1 MSKHETSAPILEQEN
16 WMIYYS
22 WYAKSYAHNYRNKN
36 KWMDV
41 MDGLGLTAFWASK
54 QRLYHTGV

>member
-1 MSKHETSAPILEQEN
+1 
-16 WMIYYS
+16 
-22 WYAKSYAHNYRNKN
+22 
-36 KWMDV
+36 MDV